1 MIDVSVIEK
10 YNNVIDKYRTR
21 LTRHLSNDVSL
32 ALLRFTLEKQAF
44 ACEKQVFKFIFE
56 AAQHINAE
64 YVCFGLT
71 GVSFMFSSNKT
82 NYTKEYSD
90 HLILKFKE
98 HNYRDIQICCVK
110 SEQYLSIN
118 LTQQTIV
125 DNDTFL
131 TLTSDMYGVYN
142 VAKYTR
148 IAVKRADIISFFYS
162 KGYLTQPG
170 KAPLQAK
177 RDYSVKYITNAIE
190 FINTVKH
197 FNASTWRNAAI
208 RDIINNTKNMRWPQY
223 NLFMSTLDQLM

>member
-1 MIDVSVIEK
+1 
-10 YNNVIDKYRTR
+10 
-21 LTRHLSNDVSL
+21 
-32 ALLRFTLEKQAF
+32 
-44 ACEKQVFKFIFE
+44 
-56 AAQHINAE
+56 
-64 YVCFGLT
+64 
-71 GVSFMFSSNKT
+71 
-82 NYTKEYSD
+82 
-90 HLILKFKE
+90 
-98 HNYRDIQICCVK
+98 
-110 SEQYLSIN
+110 
-118 LTQQTIV
+118 
-125 DNDTFL
+125 
-131 TLTSDMYGVYN
+131 MYGVYN

-177 RDYSVKYITNAIE
+177 RNYSVKYITNAIE